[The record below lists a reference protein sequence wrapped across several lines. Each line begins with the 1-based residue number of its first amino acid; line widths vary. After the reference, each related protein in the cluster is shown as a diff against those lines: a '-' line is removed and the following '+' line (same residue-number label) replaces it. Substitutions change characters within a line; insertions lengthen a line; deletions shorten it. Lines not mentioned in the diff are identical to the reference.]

1 MASIPNED
9 IHARLAAAETRIE
22 ETERRLEKL
31 EGDHEVLARL
41 ATAVEVMATK
51 QETLTEKI
59 DAIGTKVG
67 VLEAIPAG
75 RWRALIGYVLAA
87 AASSG
92 VVPQRAAS
100 SERRT
105 SPIPAAMHRSRS
117 AASMA
122 PNRFCVRETL
132 IGPSSRRKRRIS
144 PKIRGTA

>member
-92 VVPQRAAS
+92 ATWLLTEFPW
-100 SERRT
+100 
-105 SPIPAAMHRSRS
+105 
-117 AASMA
+117 
-122 PNRFCVRETL
+122 
-132 IGPSSRRKRRIS
+132 
-144 PKIRGTA
+144 